1 MNGAE
6 SLYRTAVAAGI
17 EVCFA
22 NPGTTEMPLVGML
35 DRVPGM
41 RAVLGLFEGVCTGAA
56 DGYAR
61 MAEKPALTLLHLGPG
76 FANGIANLHNARR
89 ARSAVVNLIG
99 DHATWHLA
107 ADAPLTSDIESL
119 ARPVSHW
126 VRRNRHAAELAT
138 DMADALAAAGGA
150 GGRVAT
156 LIIPHDTQYDA
167 AHGPV
172 APRPLPAAAV
182 DTAAVERAAAA
193 LRGSGPAV
201 VLLGGGA
208 LQAHGLRAAARIA
221 AATGARLFAETFPAR
236 FDRGAGLPAAD
247 RLPYF
252 PEQVLEALAPFRTI
266 VLAGAREPVAFF
278 GYAGMPSR
286 LVTAQQEVVAFSVPD
301 AHRPPGTEPCTATML
316 EALADA
322 LGAAPEGGAVVHSQ
336 RPDAPTGLLEPGS
349 VAAAIAAVQPE
360 RAIIVE
366 EAATTGIAYAA
377 ASAGAPPHSL
387 LCLTGGAIG
396 QGPPCATGAA
406 IACPDRPVI
415 NFQADGSAMY
425 TWQALW
431 TQARESLNVTTVVC
445 ANRAYRILM
454 FELMR
459 AGIVEPGP
467 KAMSLTSLSSPTIDW
482 VLLGRGLGV
491 PSVRVETAETLV
503 TELRRALADPGPHLI
518 EMVL

>member
-6 SLYRTAVAAGI
+6 SLYRTAVAAGV

-35 DRVPGM
+35 DRVPGL
-41 RAVLGLFEGVCTGAA
+41 RAVLGVFEGVCTGAA

-99 DHATWHLA
+99 DQASWHLA

-126 VRRNRHAAELAT
+126 VRRNRHAAELAA
-138 DMADALAAAGGA
+138 DMADALAAAGTTP
-150 GGRVAT
+150 GRVAT
-156 LIIPHDTQYDA
+156 LIVPHDAQYDA

-172 APRPLPAAAV
+172 APRPLPAAAA
-182 DTAAVERAAAA
+182 DPAAVERVAVG
-193 LRGSGPAV
+193 LRSGAPTV
-201 VLLGGGA
+201 LLLGGSA
-208 LQAHGLRAAARIA
+208 LSARGLRAAARVA
-221 AATGARLFAETFPAR
+221 AATGAQLFVEQFPAR
-236 FDRGAGLPAAD
+236 LERGVGLPRLA

-252 PEQVLEALAPFRTI
+252 PEQVLDALAPFTNI

-286 LVTAQQEVVAFSVPD
+286 LVTAQQTVVPLAVPD
-301 AHRPPGTEPCTATML
+301 EHRPPGTEIGVVASL

-322 LGAAPEGGAVVHSQ
+322 VAAGPEAGDVVHAE
-336 RPDAPTGLLEPGS
+336 RLAPPTGPLEPGA
-349 VAAAIAAVQPE
+349 VAAALAAVQPE
-360 RAIIVE
+360 HAIIVE
-366 EAATTGIAYAA
+366 EAATTSVAYYAT
-377 ASAGAPPHSL
+377 SMGAPPHSL
-387 LCLTGGAIG
+387 LTLTGGAIG

-415 NFQADGSAMY
+415 NFQADGSALF
-425 TWQALW
+425 TLQALW
-431 TQARESLNVTTVVC
+431 TQAREGLNVTTLIC

-467 KAMSLTSLSSPTIDW
+467 KAMSLTDLSSPTIDW

-491 PSVRVETAETLV
+491 PSVRVETAEALV
-503 TELRRALADPGPHLI
+503 TELRRALAEAGPHLI